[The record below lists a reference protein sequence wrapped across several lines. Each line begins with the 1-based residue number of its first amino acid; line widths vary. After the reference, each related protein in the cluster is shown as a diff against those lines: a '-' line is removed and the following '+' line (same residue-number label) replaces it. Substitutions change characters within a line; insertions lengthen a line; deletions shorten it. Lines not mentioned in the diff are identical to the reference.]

1 MSVSKSLYFCGVSY
15 QNVSTEILGK
25 CSVAKENCAEREK
38 LLLEKYGVSEVV
50 LLSTCNRV
58 EYYFIAPENFDVSAL
73 VEEIF
78 PDAKD
83 VCLVKK
89 DVEAITHLFEVASGL
104 KSQMTGETEIFGQVK
119 TAYSTSFERGHCSA
133 VLNAI
138 FQKTAQVGKW
148 IRTNTDIGKG
158 QISIGSVSAELASQI
173 FEDIKR
179 AKILLVGSGEAGR
192 LIAEALFV
200 RNARKITI
208 ASRSREN
215 AEKLATQIGVAS
227 ADMADVL
234 EGLSEYDI
242 VICASAAGLIID
254 KSLASKTI
262 KKRRSPMFVIDL
274 SMPKNVEESCGK
286 LDGLF
291 LYDMNNLSEIASTN
305 MDLRKGEIQR
315 AHNIIN
321 EKAIAFFKK
330 ISVRL

>member
-1 MSVSKSLYFCGVSY
+1 MQALKSLFFCGISHE
-15 QNVSTEILGK
+15 NVTASLLGS
-25 CSVAKENCAEREK
+25 CSIAKENCALQEK
-38 LLLEKYGVSEVV
+38 LLIEKFGFSEIV

-58 EYYFIAPENFDVSAL
+58 EYYFIAPENFDVDLLIGEVFANAK
-73 VEEIF
+73 EIC
-78 PDAKD
+78 
-83 VCLVKK
+83 VVKK
-89 DVEAITHLFEVASGL
+89 NEEAIEHLFEVASGL

-119 TAYSTSFERGHCSA
+119 TAYSRAFECGHCGA

-208 ASRSREN
+208 ASRTRANSD
-215 AEKLATQIGVAS
+215 KLASEIGVVS

-234 EGLSEYDI
+234 ENLAEFDI
-242 VICASAAGLIID
+242 VICASAAGVIID
-254 KSLASKTI
+254 RNLARQAL

-274 SMPKNVEESCGK
+274 SVPKNVEECCAK

-291 LYDMNNLSEIASTN
+291 LYDMKNLSEIAMSN
-305 MDLRKGEIQR
+305 MDLRKSEIER
-315 AHNIIN
+315 AHNIIS
-321 EKAIAFFKK
+321 EKSKTFFKK
-330 ISVRL
+330 ISLRL